1 MKKPTPKI
9 YRTTNWS
16 SYNQALIK
24 RGNISIW
31 FDPKTQWYAQP
42 QGKQGRNQTYSD
54 TAIQCCLMIKSLFR
68 LSLRMVT
75 GFVQSLIK
83 LCGLNWTAPDYSTL
97 CRRQKHIDIAIS
109 YQKSHDGLHLLV
121 DSTGLKFLGEG
132 EWKRKK
138 HQPEYRRQWRKLH
151 IGIDAETLQIRAVQL
166 TTNNVSDSQELGD
179 LLDQIPPNERIDSV
193 YTDGAYDTKCCRQVI
208 SDRQTHAVIPPR
220 KNAKPWKDS
229 KISSIER
236 NELLQTVKHLGR
248 TLWKKWSGYHRR
260 SLVETKMHCIK
271 LLGDKLTARHFQ
283 SQVNEVHAR
292 VAVLNRFTELG
303 RPRTQV
309 VS

>member
-1 MKKPTPKI
+1 MNKPAPRT

-16 SYNQALIK
+16 TYNKALIS

-31 FDPKTQWYAQP
+31 FDSATQWYAP
-42 QGKQGRNQTYSD
+42 SIGKHGRNQTYSD

-83 LCGLNWTAPDYSTL
+83 LSGLNWTAPDYSTI

-109 YQKSHDGLHLLV
+109 CQKSRDGLHLLV

-166 TTNNVSDSQELGD
+166 TTNNVSDSQVLGD
-179 LLDQIPPNERIDSV
+179 LLDQIPPDEQIDSV
-193 YTDGAYDTKCCRQVI
+193 YTDGAYDTKQCRQVI
-208 SDRQTHAVIPPR
+208 ADRQAHAVIPPR
-220 KNAKPWKDS
+220 KMQNPG
-229 KISSIER
+229 KI
-236 NELLQTVKHLGR
+236 
-248 TLWKKWSGYHRR
+248 KKQD
-260 SLVETKMHCIK
+260 L
-271 LLGDKLTARHFQ
+271 
-283 SQVNEVHAR
+283 
-292 VAVLNRFTELG
+292 
-303 RPRTQV
+303 
-309 VS
+309 